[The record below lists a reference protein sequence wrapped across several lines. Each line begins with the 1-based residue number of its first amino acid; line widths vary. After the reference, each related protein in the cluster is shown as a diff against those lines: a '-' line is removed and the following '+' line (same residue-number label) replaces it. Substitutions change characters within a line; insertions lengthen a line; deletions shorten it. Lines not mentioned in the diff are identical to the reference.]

1 MRWSSRGRGLCVLLG
16 LAALGVGWP
25 ARARAQQQA
34 DGPPID
40 SIVVEGNLRVSIDQ
54 IVQTSGLIL
63 NQPVNYR
70 AIQRAV
76 TALFKTGQFDNV
88 RVEQRGTEVVLVIAI
103 IVTERP
109 IMARW
114 STKGTD
120 QVSEGSVRGKITL
133 VEGRPLD
140 RAAVEKV
147 RAAIDSLYQKKGFYS
162 ARVKITELASGT
174 GAIRLL
180 FDITEGSRVA
190 VSQIVIEGN
199 KSFGDASVIAGMA
212 SKPEGFWWYQKGE
225 FSEEKVDLDVRE
237 RLPQWYSDRGHIDFQ
252 VLSDTLISDS
262 VPSKAILKLTVDEG
276 EEYLVGTFD
285 VAGNRRYS
293 TEELSAYFPFG
304 QNMMG
309 GKGDQFGIPFS
320 RKLWDDATEK
330 VRTLYANTGYIYSR
344 VEADLIRRTGKNG
357 KPYLDLRW
365 TIVEGS
371 PATINQIIILGNDVT
386 HERVI
391 REQITMIP
399 GQVFNRE
406 SLIRSYQNV
415 SNLNFFQQ
423 PMPPPDV
430 QPTENGVDV
439 DVIFRVTEKRT
450 GNIQFG
456 ASLGQGSG
464 VGGFIG
470 LEEPNLFGKGK
481 RGKFQWQFGRNIQ
494 DFNLSYTD
502 PAIRQ
507 SRISSTLSV
516 FNSRQKYTVGNLGRR
531 RQKGGSIQV
540 GLPMPGSR
548 YTRLYTSYSHSRI
561 SYEGGTQSLRQ
572 AYNCT
577 DCIRS
582 TLGLSVARDTRI
594 GLPFPVAGTSTTVSL
609 ETNGGWLGGTGDYNK
624 VDVDG
629 RWYAPLATLGGSG
642 QFGSGI
648 QLVLG
653 LTAKSGFVLG
663 DAGPFFTELYTMGG
677 VQFGV
682 PLRGYE
688 EFSITPNGFDPLA
701 GGTSANPGAF
711 GQSYAAFTVETGA
724 RISQALYVNMFFDAG
739 NVYRSARQYNPLR
752 LFRSFGLGVAVISPL
767 GPLGIDFGYG
777 LDKVDIAGRP
787 NPGWKLHFRLGN
799 FQ

>member
-88 RVEQRGTEVVLVIAI
+88 RVEQRGTEAVLVIAI

-133 VEGRPLD
+133 VEGRPID

>member
-16 LAALGVGWP
+16 LAALAVGWP
-25 ARARAQQQA
+25 APARAQQQA

-88 RVEQRGTEVVLVIAI
+88 RVEQRGTEAVLVIAI

-133 VEGRPLD
+133 VEGRPID

-162 ARVKITELASGT
+162 ARVKVTELASGT

>member
-16 LAALGVGWP
+16 LDALGVGWP

-88 RVEQRGTEVVLVIAI
+88 RVEQRGTELVLVIAI

-133 VEGRPLD
+133 VEGRPID

>member
-88 RVEQRGTEVVLVIAI
+88 RVEQRGTEAVLVIAI

>member
-1 MRWSSRGRGLCVLLG
+1 MRCWSRVQGLWVVLG
-16 LAALGVGWP
+16 LVALGAGLP
-25 ARARAQQQA
+25 APARAQQQA

-40 SIVVEGNLRVSIDQ
+40 SIVVEGNRRVSADQ
-54 IVQTSGLIL
+54 IIQTSGLIL
-63 NQPVNYR
+63 KQPVNYR

-88 RVEQRGTEVVLVIAI
+88 RIEQRGTDAVLVIAVV
-103 IVTERP
+103 VTERP
-109 IMARW
+109 ILARW
-114 STKGTD
+114 STKGTE
-120 QVSEGSVRGKITL
+120 QVSEGAVRGKITL
-133 VEGRPLD
+133 VEGRPID

-162 ARVKITELASGT
+162 ARVKTTELPSGA

-190 VSQIVIEGN
+190 ISQVIIDGN
-199 KSFGDASVIAGMA
+199 QAFGDAAVVAGME
-212 SKPEGFWWYQKGE
+212 SKPEGFWWNQKGE
-225 FSEEKVDLDVRE
+225 FSEEKVDGDVRE
-237 RLPQWYSDRGHIDFQ
+237 RLPKWYSDRGHIDFQ

-262 VPSKAILKLTVDEG
+262 VPGKAILKIKVDEG
-276 EEYLVGTFD
+276 EEYRVGTFD

-293 TEELSAYFPFG
+293 TEELMTYFPFG
-304 QNMMG
+304 TNMVA
-309 GKGDQFGIPFS
+309 GKSAQFGMPFS

-344 VEADLIRRTGKNG
+344 VEAEMNRRTGKDG
-357 KPYLDLRW
+357 KAYLDLRW
-365 TIVEGS
+365 TIIEGS
-371 PATINQIIILGNDVT
+371 PATINRIIILGNDVT

-391 REQITMIP
+391 REQIIMIP

-406 SLIRSYQNV
+406 ALIRSYQNV

-423 PMPPPDV
+423 PLPPPDV

-439 DVIFRVTEKRT
+439 DVVFRVTEKRT

-456 ASLGQGSG
+456 ASLGQGTG

-481 RGKFQWQFGRNIQ
+481 KGRLQWQFGRNIQ

-507 SRISSTLSV
+507 SRISGTASL

-531 RQKGGSIQV
+531 RQQGGSLQV
-540 GLPMPGSR
+540 GLPLLGSR
-548 YTRLYTSYSHSRI
+548 YTRLFTSYGYSRI
-561 SYEGGTQSLRQ
+561 SYDGGTESLRQ
-572 AYNCT
+572 AYNCSN
-577 DCIRS
+577 CIRS
-582 TLGLSVARDTRI
+582 TLGFSVARDTRI
-594 GLPFPVAGTSTTVSL
+594 GLPFPVAGTSTTVSF

-624 VDVDG
+624 IDFDS
-629 RWYAPLATLGGSG
+629 RWYTPIATLGGSG
-642 QFGSGI
+642 QFGSGV

-677 VQFGV
+677 VQFGI

-688 EFSITPNGFDPLA
+688 EFSITPNGFDPKA
-701 GGTSANPGAF
+701 GGTSASPGAF

-724 RISQALYVNMFFDAG
+724 RISQALYLNAFFDAG

-752 LFRSFGLGVAVISPL
+752 LFRSFGIGVAVISPL
-767 GPLGIDFGYG
+767 GPLGVDIGYG
-777 LDKVDIAGRP
+777 LDKVDLTGKP

-799 FQ
+799 FF

>member
-88 RVEQRGTEVVLVIAI
+88 RVEQRGTELVLVIAI

-133 VEGRPLD
+133 VEGRPID